1 TSYTFDI
8 PSDNVKALDT
18 GFLWFLN
25 IFDLK
30 LTDRK
35 IDQERGPLRQEVI
48 YRTGDNLGTA
58 FKERKINSICPCK
71 SDYSN
76 FFQHNKNFSSDSL
89 INFYKTWYHPERAA
103 VVLVGDINNIDRIET
118 RVKNQF
124 SALKNGNQISEI
136 WSDCGMEYLKG
147 NSRFIALDQR
157 ENIEGDENMKL
168 FLFFRDRETIVQGG
182 TLKGVQ
188 RKIIWSILNRIITTR
203 VSEVGK
209 AYNQRFK
216 FSIISPNEHFPAMR
230 VQIDTEAELAENSV
244 KK

>member
-1 TSYTFDI
+1 MKYIIIGIIAILIILSGQKSLWAYQETGKMKINLMDLDSTIRYGYLRNGFTYYIKDLNDGTKKIEMRLLFKVGSAYQNLEQLDFAHAIEHLAFKCAKDFPVNLLDAPKLYNSIAMIREDVKAQTGFFNTSYTFDI

-76 FFQHNKNFSSDSL
+76 FFQH
-89 INFYKTWYHPERAA
+89 
-103 VVLVGDINNIDRIET
+103 
-118 RVKNQF
+118 
-124 SALKNGNQISEI
+124 
-136 WSDCGMEYLKG
+136 
-147 NSRFIALDQR
+147 
-157 ENIEGDENMKL
+157 
-168 FLFFRDRETIVQGG
+168 
-182 TLKGVQ
+182 
-188 RKIIWSILNRIITTR
+188 
-203 VSEVGK
+203 
-209 AYNQRFK
+209 
-216 FSIISPNEHFPAMR
+216 
-230 VQIDTEAELAENSV
+230 
-244 KK
+244 